1 MINTNNKLE
10 KRDMK
15 RIELT
20 PRQYDKIV
28 DRYEKTKEAKDLSIL
43 QNCIILMKGKKWHSK
58 EKYI

>member
-20 PRQYDKIV
+20 PSQYDKIA
-28 DRYEKTKEAKDLSIL
+28 DRYEKTKEAKDMSIL
-43 QNCIILMKGKKWHSK
+43 QNCIILMKGKK
-58 EKYI
+58 